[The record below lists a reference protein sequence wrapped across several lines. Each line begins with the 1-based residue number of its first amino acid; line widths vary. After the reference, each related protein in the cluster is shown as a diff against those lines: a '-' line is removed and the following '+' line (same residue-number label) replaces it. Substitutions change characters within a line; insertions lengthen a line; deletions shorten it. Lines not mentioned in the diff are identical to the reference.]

1 MFILICQETLKINY
15 ERKIQEDLNR
25 LSKNKNCE
33 IEKLK
38 QKLDMLQ
45 KNIDTITQQHDEALL
60 RAENDKQQTL
70 LLGKL
75 FMNNKKSTQ
84 IIEFSVIISV

>member
-1 MFILICQETLKINY
+1 MNY

-25 LSKNKNCE
+25 LGKNKDCE

-38 QKLDMLQ
+38 QKLEVLQ
-45 KNIDTITQQHDEALL
+45 KNIDTLTQQHDEALL

-70 LLGKL
+70 LLGL
-75 FMNNKKSTQ
+75 Q
-84 IIEFSVIISV
+84 

>member
-1 MFILICQETLKINY
+1 MFILICQETVKINY

-70 LLGKL
+70 LLG
-75 FMNNKKSTQ
+75 SY
-84 IIEFSVIISV
+84 IIYA

>member
-1 MFILICQETLKINY
+1 MG
-15 ERKIQEDLNR
+15 
-25 LSKNKNCE
+25 KNKNCE

-75 FMNNKKSTQ
+75 LVCNKKKLHK
-84 IIEFSVIISV
+84 

>member
-1 MFILICQETLKINY
+1 MNY

-25 LSKNKNCE
+25 LGKNKDSE

-38 QKLDMLQ
+38 QKLDVLQ
-45 KNIDTITQQHDEALL
+45 KNIDTLTQQHDEALL

-70 LLGKL
+70 LLG
-75 FMNNKKSTQ
+75 
-84 IIEFSVIISV
+84 IS

>member
-1 MFILICQETLKINY
+1 
-15 ERKIQEDLNR
+15 
-25 LSKNKNCE
+25 
-33 IEKLK
+33 
-38 QKLDMLQ
+38 MLQ

-75 FMNNKKSTQ
+75 IVHIKKLDKLLS
-84 IIEFSVIISV
+84 I

>member
-1 MFILICQETLKINY
+1 
-15 ERKIQEDLNR
+15 

-75 FMNNKKSTQ
+75 FVCNKK
-84 IIEFSVIISV
+84 

>member
-1 MFILICQETLKINY
+1 LG
-15 ERKIQEDLNR
+15 
-25 LSKNKNCE
+25 KNKNCE

-75 FMNNKKSTQ
+75 FVYSKKKITQ
-84 IIEFSVIISV
+84 IIEHLVIQAFHFSSSRSKSYC

>member
-1 MFILICQETLKINY
+1 MT
-15 ERKIQEDLNR
+15 
-25 LSKNKNCE
+25 KNKNCE

-38 QKLDMLQ
+38 QKLDILQ
-45 KNIDTITQQHDEALL
+45 KNIDTMTQQHDEALL

-75 FMNNKKSTQ
+75 FIYSKKIKQ
-84 IIEFSVIISV
+84 ITKHLII

>member
-1 MFILICQETLKINY
+1 MG
-15 ERKIQEDLNR
+15 
-25 LSKNKNCE
+25 KNKNCE

-70 LLGKL
+70 LLGNIFVFRKKKNYT
-75 FMNNKKSTQ
+75 NNST
-84 IIEFSVIISV
+84 FSNSSISF

>member
-1 MFILICQETLKINY
+1 MNY

-25 LSKNKNCE
+25 LGKTKDGE

-38 QKLDMLQ
+38 HKVDALK
-45 KNIDTITQQHDEALL
+45 KNIDTINQQHDETLV

-70 LLGKL
+70 LLGKIKKIVK
-75 FMNNKKSTQ
+75 NNLK
-84 IIEFSVIISV
+84 IIII

>member
-1 MFILICQETLKINY
+1 MLKVNY

-25 LSKNKNCE
+25 LGKNKDNE

-38 QKLDMLQ
+38 LKLEVVQ

-70 LLGKL
+70 LLGIGKR
-75 FMNNKKSTQ
+75 
-84 IIEFSVIISV
+84 

>member
-1 MFILICQETLKINY
+1 MNY

-25 LSKNKNCE
+25 LGKNKDND

-38 QKLDMLQ
+38 QKLDVLQ

-70 LLGKL
+70 LLG
-75 FMNNKKSTQ
+75 
-84 IIEFSVIISV
+84 

>member
-1 MFILICQETLKINY
+1 LAKT
-15 ERKIQEDLNR
+15 
-25 LSKNKNCE
+25 KNCE

-45 KNIDTITQQHDEALL
+45 KNIDTMTQQHDEALL

-75 FMNNKKSTQ
+75 FIFSKQKKN
-84 IIEFSVIISV
+84 

>member
-15 ERKIQEDLNR
+15 ERKSQEDLNR

-75 FMNNKKSTQ
+75 FMHSKKSIQ
-84 IIEFSVIISV
+84 IIEFSVIVNI

>member
-1 MFILICQETLKINY
+1 MA
-15 ERKIQEDLNR
+15 
-25 LSKNKNCE
+25 KNKNCE

-45 KNIDTITQQHDEALL
+45 KNIDTMTQQHDEALL

-75 FMNNKKSTQ
+75 FIFYKN
-84 IIEFSVIISV
+84 

>member
-1 MFILICQETLKINY
+1 MAKT
-15 ERKIQEDLNR
+15 
-25 LSKNKNCE
+25 KNCE

-45 KNIDTITQQHDEALL
+45 KNIDTMTQQHDEALL

-75 FMNNKKSTQ
+75 FIFSKQKKN
-84 IIEFSVIISV
+84 

>member
-1 MFILICQETLKINY
+1 MG
-15 ERKIQEDLNR
+15 
-25 LSKNKNCE
+25 KNKNCE

-70 LLGKL
+70 LLGKI
-75 FMNNKKSTQ
+75 FMHCKTKNTR
-84 IIEFSVIISV
+84 